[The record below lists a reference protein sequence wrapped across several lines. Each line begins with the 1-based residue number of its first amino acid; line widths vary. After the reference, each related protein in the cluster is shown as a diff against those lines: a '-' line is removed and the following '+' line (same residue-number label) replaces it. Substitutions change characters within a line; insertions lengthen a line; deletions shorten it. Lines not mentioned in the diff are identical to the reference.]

1 MRATH
6 RRGAAATELA
16 LFLPFLALLFFVAVD
31 YARAFRAAQV
41 IDGCARTGALYAS
54 GAAGR
59 DPDAAT
65 PEQAAVQAAVAQ
77 GADLSPPLQPGN
89 VTITTGTGTVTVT
102 VSYQFAMATGYV
114 GAPSG
119 LTVTRAVTMPIAPK
133 PPGAR

>member
-59 DPDAAT
+59 SSVPTILGKCFASGHTFPLIWDTRRGT
-65 PEQAAVQAAVAQ
+65 PRE
-77 GADLSPPLQPGN
+77 
-89 VTITTGTGTVTVT
+89 
-102 VSYQFAMATGYV
+102 Y
-114 GAPSG
+114 
-119 LTVTRAVTMPIAPK
+119 IAPRK
-133 PPGAR
+133 LDRGWDCEPGPKR